1 MSGRGPLPRTQL
13 ARLAELT
20 ALEEGAVMEQAE
32 LVALALRGAAQ
43 VKGERGGMQRGRS
56 PQVDA
61 WGRRVGGRRGRRNG
75 GKDERGGRRGCGE
88 RPQYVEHLRLA
99 ALRKDC
105 RFAGGCLRQPR

>member
-43 VKGERGGMQRGRS
+43 VKGERGFKS
-56 PQVDA
+56 PSS
-61 WGRRVGGRRGRRNG
+61 
-75 GKDERGGRRGCGE
+75 
-88 RPQYVEHLRLA
+88 
-99 ALRKDC
+99 
-105 RFAGGCLRQPR
+105 